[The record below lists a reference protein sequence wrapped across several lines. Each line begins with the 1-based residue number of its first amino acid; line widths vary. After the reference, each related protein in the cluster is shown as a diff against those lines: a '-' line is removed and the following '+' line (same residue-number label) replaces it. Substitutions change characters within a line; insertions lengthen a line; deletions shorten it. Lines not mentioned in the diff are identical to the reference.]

1 MSTWSYWVGKP
12 SEGGE
17 CRVTL
22 TDSETESWES
32 GIIIDHVRGGG
43 ALNNVVT
50 AYVIVNSFSDCNIV
64 SIRSTGHSQCT
75 LDVRYSRAIS
85 PSAKPI

>member
-22 TDSETESWES
+22 TVRLSSWES

-50 AYVIVNSFSDCNIV
+50 A
-64 SIRSTGHSQCT
+64 
-75 LDVRYSRAIS
+75 
-85 PSAKPI
+85 

>member
-32 GIIIDHVRGGG
+32 GIIIMIIIDHVRGGG
-43 ALNNVVT
+43 G
-50 AYVIVNSFSDCNIV
+50 
-64 SIRSTGHSQCT
+64 R
-75 LDVRYSRAIS
+75 
-85 PSAKPI
+85 

>member
-22 TDSETESWES
+22 TDCETESV
-32 GIIIDHVRGGG
+32 GKRDHRIDHVRGGG

-50 AYVIVNSFSDCNIV
+50 A
-64 SIRSTGHSQCT
+64 
-75 LDVRYSRAIS
+75 
-85 PSAKPI
+85 